1 MLIGYACVS
10 KSDGSQL
17 LDLQQDALLKAG
29 VDPKYIY
36 QDGALVEQNPSTI
49 KLRASIYHKPKH

>member
-1 MLIGYACVS
+1 MLIGYIRVS

-17 LDLQQDALLKAG
+17 LDLQKDALLKAG

-36 QDGALVEQNPSTI
+36 QDGC
-49 KLRASIYHKPKH
+49 